1 MEEVKTD
8 DRSEKTQETNIT
20 RVVYEEALKAYRQKD
35 FPKAA
40 QLFYELF
47 KRDTHSSVVC
57 YFGGIS
63 AFRVKEWDI
72 AEKMF
77 LKTTELKKN
86 YYHDMYARVFLGLI
100 AIRRSDFEQAKKQ
113 LEKTIESD
121 FLNPLPYSFLG
132 YIANKEK
139 KYEEADKM
147 FQKSMKFDRNN
158 PSFNNNLGFNYLD
171 WNRQIEKAQYHISY
185 ALRKD
190 ANNHYYLHSMGWYF
204 FIKKN
209 FQNAIEFFKRSL
221 QIVHNKQTEEDL
233 KKSIREQKNSERV

>member
-1 MEEVKTD
+1 MEKVKTD
-8 DRSEKTQETNIT
+8 NQKEEVQETNIT
-20 RVVYEEALKAYRQKD
+20 RVVYEEALKVYRKKD

-47 KRDTHSSVVC
+47 KRDTNSSVVC
-57 YFGGIS
+57 YFGGVS
-63 AFRVKEWDI
+63 AFRVKEWEI

-86 YYHDMYARVFLGLI
+86 YYHDMYARIFLSLI
-100 AIRRSDFEQAKKQ
+100 AIYRSDFETAKKQ
-113 LEKTIESD
+113 LEKTIKGD

-158 PSFNNNLGFNYLD
+158 PSFNNNLGFNYLE
-171 WNRQIEKAQYHISY
+171 WNRNIEKAQYHISH
-185 ALRKD
+185 ALKKD

-209 FQNAIEFFKRSL
+209 FQMAIDFLKRSL
-221 QIVHNKQTEEDL
+221 KISHHKRTEEDL
-233 KKSIREQKNSERV
+233 KKSLEQQKMEKK